1 MLEHV
6 NKEQVRVRNNSNP
19 VLGGQRHGAAH
30 VSGHDANG
38 AVQAHGKVVVLHG
51 LDHKVKRVH
60 GVAAHRV
67 LGQVGHKDER
77 RLLVV
82 PAHDLRSLHAVDA
95 GHVYVHE
102 HEVSRSPGVDELQRA
117 AQDLNVELKALLG
130 CVAPEEVLQDLRLRW
145 RVLNYQDLEHSR
157 PDSVRLRYRF
167 CHRRPSRAT

>member
-1 MLEHV
+1 MLGALAALGQHSIGKAE
-6 NKEQVRVRNNSNP
+6 KA
-19 VLGGQRHGAAH
+19 VLPDGLEL
-30 VSGHDANG
+30 
-38 AVQAHGKVVVLHG
+38 VVVCAHHIG
-51 LDHKVKRVH
+51 LYGKFR
-60 GVAAHRV
+60 RR
-67 LGQVGHKDER
+67 GHKDDLHR
-77 RLLVV
+77 RVV
-82 PAHDLRSLHAVDA
+82 PADLPRGIDAVDA